1 MYDFDYLKGTKKMDY
16 SKKHQ
21 EHLSQYLAENING
34 RLVILLRDISHTMRS
49 LYEGRGSQ
57 KRVLIVLN
65 ETGTITQRE
74 LTQRLGIQPGSASEV
89 IAKLE
94 SMGLV
99 ERALSEADR
108 RTADISL
115 TDAGRRRAE
124 EALEQRQR
132 RHEEMFSA
140 LTAGEKEQLLSLL
153 EKVNGDWKIRYPDS
167 REPREHHDHRGHH
180 HGHWRDAPLSL
191 ENDGEGRYA
200 DGRGCDHDC
209 AHCQH
214 PCGRGRKGREE

>member
-1 MYDFDYLKGTKKMDY
+1 MDH
-16 SKKHQ
+16 SK

-34 RLVILLRDISHTMRS
+34 RLVILLRDISHTIRS

-57 KRVLIVLN
+57 KRVLIVLH

-94 SMGLV
+94 SAGLV

-115 TDAGRRRAE
+115 TDAGRHQAE
-124 EALEQRQR
+124 EALEQRKH

-140 LTAGEKEQLLSLL
+140 LTTGEKEQLLSLL
-153 EKVNGDWKIRYPDS
+153 EKVNDDWKIRYPGS
-167 REPREHHDHRGHH
+167 RESQGHHDH
-180 HGHWRDAPLSL
+180 HGRRHGYWRDVPLSS
-191 ENDGEGRYA
+191 EDHDGDRHTDGR
-200 DGRGCDHDC
+200 DRGCDHDC

-214 PCGRGRKGREE
+214 PCGRGRKERGE

>member
-1 MYDFDYLKGTKKMDY
+1 MDHP
-16 SKKHQ
+16 K
-21 EHLSQYLAENING
+21 EHPERLSQYLTENVNG

-57 KRVLIVLN
+57 RQVLIVLS

-74 LTQRLGIQPGSASEV
+74 LTQRLRIQPGSASEV

-167 REPREHHDHRGHH
+167 REPREHHDHHGHH

-191 ENDGEGRYA
+191 ENDGEGRHT
-200 DGRGCDHDC
+200 DGRGCDQDC
-209 AHCQH
+209 GHCQH
-214 PCGRGRKGREE
+214 PCGRGRRGRGE